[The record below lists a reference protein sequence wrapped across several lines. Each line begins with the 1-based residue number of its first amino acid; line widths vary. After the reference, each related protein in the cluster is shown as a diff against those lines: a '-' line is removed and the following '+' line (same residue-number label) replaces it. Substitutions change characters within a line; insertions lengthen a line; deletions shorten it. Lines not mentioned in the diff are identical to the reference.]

1 MPFFSASGNEP
12 SNTATS
18 ASTPSAIEIPNS
30 STNSASPSFFSSA
43 FGSFFGS
50 SPSDS
55 SPSSRSR
62 DPTRRARSL
71 SRSRYTPS
79 ITADEAMNLSRATT
93 NTHHSHSNSS
103 SRTAF
108 DEKEE
113 IEYYQSPRSH
123 HNYGR
128 FDGGSLSRVVSAE
141 PDFAGSTDSV
151 TGSTIHTSQTN
162 TTTSTKHSTT
172 STLNRLKQQTPT
184 LNTAQLHQKLAN
196 SSRQADNSSGS
207 DHSLHS
213 SNKTPARRS
222 SLSAAMAANKLRRN
236 SSSGAKYQGIGL
248 VAAYDQGGIL

>member
-1 MPFFSASGNEP
+1 
-12 SNTATS
+12 
-18 ASTPSAIEIPNS
+18 
-30 STNSASPSFFSSA
+30 
-43 FGSFFGS
+43 
-50 SPSDS
+50 
-55 SPSSRSR
+55 
-62 DPTRRARSL
+62 
-71 SRSRYTPS
+71 
-79 ITADEAMNLSRATT
+79 MNLSRATT
-93 NTHHSHSNSS
+93 NTHHSHSNSSNSS

-128 FDGGSLSRVVSAE
+128 FDGGTLSRVVSAE

-151 TGSTIHTSQTN
+151 TGSTLHTSQTN

-172 STLNRLKQQTPT
+172 STLNRLKHQTPT

-196 SSRQADNSSGS
+196 TSRQADNSSDS
-207 DHSLHS
+207 DPSLHS
-213 SNKTPARRS
+213 SNKSPARRS

-236 SSSGAKYQGIGL
+236 SNSGAKYQGIGL